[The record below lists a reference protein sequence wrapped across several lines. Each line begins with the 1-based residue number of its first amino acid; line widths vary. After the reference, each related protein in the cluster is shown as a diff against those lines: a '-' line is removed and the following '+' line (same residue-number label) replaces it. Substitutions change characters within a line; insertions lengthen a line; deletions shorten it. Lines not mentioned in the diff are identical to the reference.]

1 MDVSDWSFSFTYQL
15 VGLCDVLKASLSF
28 RYHLDVSAKPQGDH
42 SQAALSH
49 GCTSWRGGSR
59 AVATSKM
66 ECFVIIVSNF
76 QSLTIITNRSI
87 LDVAGILDSPLNIVM
102 THQHGPQIPEIYAT
116 KMRRRIP
123 GGKWLDR
130 FENVFQKYC

>member
-42 SQAALSH
+42 FQAGLSH

-59 AVATSKM
+59 TVATSKM
-66 ECFVIIVSNF
+66 DCFVDNF
-76 QSLTIITNRSI
+76 QPLTIITNRSI
-87 LDVAGILDSPLNIVM
+87 LDVAGILDSSLNIVM

-116 KMRRRIP
+116 KMRCRVP

-130 FENVFQKYC
+130 FENVFQKCC